1 MNILQ
6 GEHVV
11 TIVIF
16 FSEISIHQYNMLV
29 YIILPVVMGVFI
41 TGAVTCI
48 IVYTMRKE
56 KLGI

>member
-1 MNILQ
+1 MH

-16 FSEISIHQYNMLV
+16 FSEISIHQYSMLV
-29 YIILPVVMGVFI
+29 YIILPAVMCVFM

-48 IVYTMRKE
+48 IVYTMRKA
-56 KLGI
+56 KLGIWNM

>member
-1 MNILQ
+1 
-6 GEHVV
+6 
-11 TIVIF
+11 
-16 FSEISIHQYNMLV
+16 V

-48 IVYTMRKE
+48 IVYTMRKA